1 VAWEGVQKIILKNRE
16 LREKFLEDAQ
26 SFHSEILMEDDK
38 EAVFNKLVEQAGNS
52 HFNVHH
58 VVYNEQTNAGRC
70 SKNPNEGMH

>member
-1 VAWEGVQKIILKNRE
+1 
-16 LREKFLEDAQ
+16 
-26 SFHSEILMEDDK
+26 MEDDK